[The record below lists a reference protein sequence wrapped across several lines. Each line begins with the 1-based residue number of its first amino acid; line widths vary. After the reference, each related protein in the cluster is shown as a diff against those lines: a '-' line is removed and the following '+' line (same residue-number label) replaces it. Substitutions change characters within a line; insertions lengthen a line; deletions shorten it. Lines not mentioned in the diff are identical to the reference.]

1 MIPLFLALIWP
12 PFAAASMR
20 HRSERAAAL
29 ALARGRRGL
38 PGRGDRLGLPACR
51 RDRRRVADRS
61 PPRALLIARPAYP
74 SRREQRRQLLAQ
86 ETAWAP
92 AFERAHKELDSADKL
107 VPVIL
112 RAPRRV
118 P

>member
-1 MIPLFLALIWP
+1 MIPLFLALLWP
-12 PFAAASMR
+12 PFATASMR
-20 HRSERAAAL
+20 YRSERAAAL
-29 ALARGRRGL
+29 TLAVTAAGCLAAGITWGCL
-38 PGRGDRLGLPACR
+38 AATA
-51 RDRRRVADRS
+51 VAAVWLTIAAG
-61 PPRALLIARPAYP
+61 ALLVARPAYP
-74 SRREQRRQLLAQ
+74 SRREQRRQALEQ

-92 AFERAHKELDSADKL
+92 AFEQAHEELDSADKL